1 MNVFADTFLNSFSFK
16 ICLGFVSSLSKRR
29 LLYRLHIWDAA
40 TWMFNYWS
48 SILPLFSSI
57 SNYLNF
63 DKCMNAFKKVA
74 LFGYFATSAA
84 VLVWWTQIWFTP
96 DLRIGG
102 LKRKVS
108 SLWSQWS
115 NDRMDEIKRNA
126 NGYVMPHPIN
136 IKFKFRHDVRCLL
149 LDSMSDLLDSLSK
162 NYRSRDDRNQ
172 SFNREIE

>member
-63 DKCMNAFKKVA
+63 DKCMNALKKSGA
-74 LFGYFATSAA
+74 LWIFCNFSGCSG
-84 VLVWWTQIWFTP
+84 LVDTDMVYTWFTNW
-96 DLRIGG
+96 RIKKKSFFLMVSMIQRSYGWNQTKCQWLCNASPHQHQVQG
-102 LKRKVS
+102 LSRC
-108 SLWSQWS
+108 SLPFIGS
-115 NDRMDEIKRNA
+115 DE
-126 NGYVMPHPIN
+126 
-136 IKFKFRHDVRCLL
+136 
-149 LDSMSDLLDSLSK
+149 
-162 NYRSRDDRNQ
+162 RSTRILIQ
-172 SFNREIE
+172 